1 MLLDT
6 NQKVEQF
13 LFDSDWIPNGT
24 PIRVTP
30 LPGGVSNYV
39 WHIHAVEDV
48 YVLKQP
54 LEKLATPVEW
64 KSGLGRLERE
74 VTCMRFLAEILPEG
88 QVPEVVHHDP
98 ESHVVLMGAAPSTAA
113 SWKGLLMGGHFY
125 PRTAE
130 RVGKMLRTIHEESR
144 RRAVEVR
151 PRFDDVTFFEELRI
165 DPFHRYLQNQYPG
178 MRPEIERLI
187 EQLTTNRTCLTHG
200 DYSPKNFLIADD
212 GSLILLDFE
221 VAHWGNPVFDLA
233 YCIGH
238 LMLKGWVLHREP
250 EAVLLITRFLDAY
263 GLETDPLIPHLG
275 LMLLARLDGKSTVDY
290 VSDQMMKARIRSIA
304 QTWIE
309 WTFDAQ
315 PIPFIEAALGVDDVM
330 GDMI

>member
-1 MLLDT
+1 MHLDT
-6 NQKVEQF
+6 ERKVEQF
-13 LFDSDWIPNGT
+13 VHHSGWIPNGT

-39 WHIHAVEDV
+39 WHVHAAEDA

-74 VTCMRFLAEILPEG
+74 VACMRFLAEILPEG
-88 QVPEVVHHDP
+88 QVPVVVRHDP
-98 ESHVVLMGAAPSTAA
+98 ESHAVLMRAAPSTAV
-113 SWKGLLMGGHFY
+113 SWKRLLMGGHFGSE
-125 PRTAE
+125 TAD

-144 RRAVEVR
+144 RRVAEVR
-151 PRFDDVTFFEELRI
+151 PTFDDVTFFEELRI

-187 EQLTTNRTCLTHG
+187 EQLTTNRICLTHG
-200 DYSPKNFLIADD
+200 DYSPKNFLVADD

-238 LMLKGWVLHREP
+238 LMLKGWALRKEP
-250 EAVLLITRFLDAY
+250 EAALLITRFLDAY

-290 VSDQMMKARIRSIA
+290 VTDQMMRAHIRSIA
-304 QTWIE
+304 QSWIG
-309 WTFDAQ
+309 WTLDAE
-315 PIPFIEAALGVDDVM
+315 PIPFIEAALGVDDL
-330 GDMI
+330 I

>member
-1 MLLDT
+1 
-6 NQKVEQF
+6 
-13 LFDSDWIPNGT
+13 
-24 PIRVTP
+24 
-30 LPGGVSNYV
+30 
-39 WHIHAVEDV
+39 
-48 YVLKQP
+48 
-54 LEKLATPVEW
+54 
-64 KSGLGRLERE
+64 
-74 VTCMRFLAEILPEG
+74 MRFLAEILPEG

-98 ESHVVLMGAAPSTAA
+98 ESHVVLMRAAPSTAA
-113 SWKGLLMGGHFY
+113 SWKGLLMGGHFN
-125 PRTAE
+125 PQTAAAA
-130 RVGKMLRTIHEESR
+130 GAMLRRIHGESAA
-144 RRAVEVR
+144 RAATVR
-151 PRFDDVTFFEELRI
+151 PVLDDVTFFDELRI
-165 DPFHRYLQNQYPG
+165 DPFHRYLQGQYPG
-178 MRPEIERLI
+178 LAPEIERLI
-187 EQLTTNRTCLTHG
+187 EQLMSNRTCLTHG
-200 DYSPKNFLIADD
+200 DYSPKNFLIDDD

-238 LMLKGWVLHREP
+238 LMLKGWVLRKEP
-250 EAVLLITRFLDAY
+250 EAASLIARFLEAY

-309 WTFDAQ
+309 WTFDAE